1 MHSIKGLKLSITE
14 GGMEGKNKVIASC
27 CYLEEK
33 FRECST

>member
-1 MHSIKGLKLSITE
+1 MLSRKGLNLSIKE

-27 CYLEEK
+27 CHSEEK